1 MNPTNPMNSINPE
14 HTTKDYATVNSRL
27 ILNKNTHHQEN
38 ETADARRLTQI
49 DMNKRHTPPKE

>member
-1 MNPTNPMNSINPE
+1 MNSINPE
-14 HTTKDYATVNSRL
+14 HTTKGYATANSRL